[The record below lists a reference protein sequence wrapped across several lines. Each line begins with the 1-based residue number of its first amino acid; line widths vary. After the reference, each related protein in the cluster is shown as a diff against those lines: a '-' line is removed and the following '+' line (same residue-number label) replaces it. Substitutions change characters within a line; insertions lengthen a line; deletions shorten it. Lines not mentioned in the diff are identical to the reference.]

1 MVDLA
6 EFHAPPVLSVMIITY
21 NHASF
26 IAQALDGVLSQK
38 IDFKLE
44 IVIGEDCSTDGTRE
58 IVIDYQKRYPQL
70 VRVLLPEINIGA
82 MPNLIAT
89 MAACRGE
96 FIAILEGDD
105 YWTDPTKLQRQVNA
119 LRANPNC
126 SMCFHDAQIVYETSP
141 AKAPVVFS
149 QHIAPHALP
158 PPNIIGSPLQF
169 TQLDLARVG
178 WIMPSASM
186 LFRANSLP
194 QPLPAWFAG
203 VYSGDYT
210 LQLLSTRWGPA
221 LYLPRMMSRYR
232 LHAQSVTS
240 LTLHSFFQFERRI
253 YEANMFQKHVFEPK
267 DRKHADIYLANQHKG
282 YARYLGVQGQR
293 WKSLRHLAK
302 SLFYSRKRIALY
314 VERRLKKLRS

>member
-6 EFHAPPVLSVMIITY
+6 DFHAPPVLSVMIITY

-38 IDFKLE
+38 LNFTLE
-44 IVIGEDCSTDGTRE
+44 IVIGEDCSIDGTRE

-158 PPNIIGSPLQF
+158 PPNITGSPLQF

-178 WIMPSASM
+178 WIMPTASIV
-186 LFRANSLP
+186 FRNSSLP
-194 QPLPAWFAG
+194 HPLPSWFLG
-203 VYSGDYT
+203 IFSGDYT
-210 LQLLSTRWGPA
+210 LQLLSTRNGA
-221 LYLPRMMSRYR
+221 AFYLPIVMSCYRVHQHSVTVMM
-232 LHAQSVTS
+232 AQSEY
-240 LTLHSFFQFERRI
+240 QYKRRI
-253 YEANMFQKHVFEPK
+253 YEGEMYQQHVFTKENK
-267 DRKHADIYLANQHKG
+267 KHADIYLSNQILG
-282 YARYLGVQGQR
+282 YARYLGKQGYRWRQLLFMVKYGFYFRQR
-293 WKSLRHLAK
+293 LL
-302 SLFYSRKRIALY
+302 LY
-314 VERRLKKLRS
+314 AERRVRKLFE